1 MSIINTL
8 TFKELL
14 SFSLLGIVISLVLFA
29 FIFPL
34 VIILPLLIIGF
45 AILSIILLI
54 FIFGML
60 YITRQLP
67 DTATTTVLV
76 VGNKEFYSGIT
87 QSFGLN
93 GIVFLLL
100 LSITI
105 IQRSHDHYTL
115 VILLTM
121 FQFLYWIPIMFLRII
136 KREINI
142 LKGIIIGA
150 LITIPAIMLLS
161 IILFY
166 IDNSNYPISF

>member
-1 MSIINTL
+1 MLLS
-8 TFKELL
+8 FKELL
-14 SFSLLGIVISLVLFA
+14 AFSLLGIVISLVLFA

-34 VIILPLLIIGF
+34 VVILPLLIISF
-45 AILSIILLI
+45 VILAIILLV

-67 DTATTTVLV
+67 DTTAALV
-76 VGNKEFYSGIT
+76 VGNKKFYSGII
-87 QSFGLN
+87 QSLGLN

-115 VILLTM
+115 VIFLTM
-121 FQFLYWIPIMFLRII
+121 FQFLYWVPIMFIRII
-136 KREINI
+136 KREMDI
-142 LKGIIIGA
+142 LKGIIIGT
-150 LITIPAIMLLS
+150 LLTIPLLMFLS